1 MNLLGFN
8 YIVKVA
14 YGAASRETRMHC
26 SCRRNIKGLIP
37 VDNVMKYAP
46 EDEALRLA
54 DCEGAAQFKAG
65 LKTGVYQR
73 DFGVGFIVMGN
84 LALAAPDDP
93 SPIPPFDALGFTNSQ
108 AIRTAASDH
117 SGGWHFFAGTLD

>member
-8 YIVKVA
+8 YNVKVA

-108 AIRTAASDH
+108 ALRTAASDH